1 MAKIRD
7 GSTYLSNHLTANDY
21 YSEGEKIAG
30 RWLGKLAEKFGLLG
44 NSIAADDAAFE
55 NLRANLTPD
64 GTVKLTPRQP
74 EIRFFDF
81 QCSAQKSV
89 SVMAVTVGDERLR
102 MAHQRAFAI
111 AFDELE
117 RFAAA
122 RVRKGAA
129 AWSNDTCMTGN
140 VCAAVFQHDA
150 SRALDPQLH
159 AHAVVANA
167 TFDAGS
173 ERITAL
179 SEFEM
184 VRAIRYAGKVY
195 QNELARGV
203 QRLGYEVEITRNG
216 KGEIQG
222 FEIQGVNAA
231 ILERFSKRR
240 EEVERGIKAFRQRVG
255 RDPLPAEIHE
265 IATATRSFK
274 LKEITTP
281 EVLAAQRAQLT
292 FAELQSLEQLKI
304 AAITRADGVRQGAGE
319 TPALDEAVKH
329 LYERASV
336 LRGHQVLAEALNQ
349 RLGTVDLD
357 QLKASAARG
366 DAELVCLADCAEN
379 PLLSAEFATREGLRL
394 EKWAVEFV
402 NQTKGK
408 CEPLGDEATF
418 NFSEKLG
425 ADQKEAARL
434 MVTSPDQVAAVRGV
448 AGAGKTTL
456 LVEVDKTLRALGH
469 KAFYIAPT
477 ASAAKVLKSEGFADA
492 TTCSDFLR
500 NVSAE
505 VDLTGAVVICDE
517 AGLQSNR
524 QGAQLL
530 KLAELNQMRVRF
542 VGDSRQHVSVE
553 AGDFLRVLEQH
564 SQLVSA
570 EVGTIRRQ
578 RVAEYRD
585 AVIAMATGDAAGGL
599 VSLDELGWVK
609 EGRADYIRAA
619 ARDYIGMTAN
629 GDSLDSCIAVAPTW
643 VENFRLTDEI
653 RGALK
658 SRGKFG
664 EGKNL
669 TVHDSLK
676 WTVQQKRNAAN
687 YRQGMIVSFAANI
700 AGFRKGRGAEVLK
713 NENGKVTVGVDGVE
727 KRLRLDKAAHFAV
740 ATPRSI
746 EVLRGEKILIRAND
760 KPRGLVNG
768 DVLTVE
774 NVAADGTISTREG
787 ITIAADFRHWCHGY
801 VVTSHKSQGRTADH
815 VVVAAERLDAKA
827 AYVACSRGRYSVA
840 LHTPDKQRL
849 MDRLPRGDRT
859 AALDVAG
866 HRQARQSA
874 ERPTVL
880 ARATAWLARQARD
893 FSAHLVGKTGGRRRG
908 ARQKEVAAQ
917 EQTHRLRA
925 ERQAKEI
932 VTRSL

>member
-21 YSEGEKIAG
+21 YSEGEKITG
-30 RWLGKLAEKFGLLG
+30 RWMGKLAEKFGLLS
-44 NSIAADDAAFE
+44 NSIAPDDAAFE

-64 GTVKLTPRQP
+64 GAAKLTPRQP

-102 MAHQRAFAI
+102 LAHQRAFAI
-111 AFDELE
+111 AFGELE

-129 AWSNDTCMTGN
+129 AWSNDTCITGN

-173 ERITAL
+173 DRITAL

-195 QNELARGV
+195 QNELAREV
-203 QRLGYEVEITRNG
+203 QWLGYEVEITRNG

-222 FEIQGVNAA
+222 FEIKGVDAS
-231 ILERFSKRR
+231 IRERFSKRR
-240 EEVERGIKAFRQRVG
+240 EEVERGIAAFRQRVG
-255 RDPLPAEIHE
+255 REPLPAEIHE

-281 EVLAAQRAQLT
+281 EVLAAQRSQLT
-292 FAELQSLEQLKI
+292 AAELRGLEQLKTDAFSS
-304 AAITRADGVRQGAGE
+304 AADMAAARQRIGE
-319 TPALDEAVKH
+319 TPALDEAVSH

-336 LRGHQVLAEALNQ
+336 LRGNQVLAEALNQ
-349 RLGTVDLD
+349 RLGAVDLEE
-357 QLKASAARG
+357 LKRSAERG
-366 DAELVCLADCAEN
+366 DAGLVRLSDCAEN

-394 EKWAVEFV
+394 EKWAVDFV
-402 NQTKGK
+402 NQTKGRFA
-408 CEPLGDEATF
+408 PLADEETLHL
-418 NFSEKLG
+418 SESLG

-434 MVTSPDQVAAVRGV
+434 VVTSPDQVAAVRGL

-456 LVEVDKTLRALGH
+456 LVEVDKALRALGH
-469 KAFYIAPT
+469 KVFYIAPT
-477 ASAAKVLKSEGFADA
+477 ASAAKVLKSEGFDGA

-500 NVSAE
+500 NVSTE
-505 VDLTGAVVICDE
+505 VDLKDAVVICDE

-530 KLAELNQMRVRF
+530 KLAELNRMRVRF

-553 AGDFLRVLEQH
+553 AGDFLRVLERH

-578 RVAEYRD
+578 RVSEYRD
-585 AVIAMATGDAAGGL
+585 AIIAMAAGDAAGGL
-599 VSLDELGWVK
+599 ASLDALGWVK
-609 EGRADYIRAA
+609 EGRADYIGSA
-619 ARDYIGMTAN
+619 AREYLELTAH
-629 GDSLDSCIAVAPTW
+629 GDALDACIAVAPTW

-653 RGALK
+653 RAALK
-658 SRGKFG
+658 AAGKFG
-664 EGKNL
+664 DGRTV

-676 WTVQQKRNAAN
+676 WTVQQKRNGSN
-687 YRQGMIVSFAANI
+687 YRAGMVVSFAANI
-700 AGFRKGRGAEVLK
+700 AGFRKGRGAEVLRS
-713 NENGKVTVGVDGVE
+713 ENGKVTVVVGGVE
-727 KRLRLDKAAHFAV
+727 KTLRLDKAAHFDV
-740 ATPRSI
+740 ALPRVI

-760 KPRGLVNG
+760 KARGLING
-768 DVLTVE
+768 EVLTIE
-774 NVAADGTISTREG
+774 NIGSDGTITTREG
-787 ITIAADFRHWCHGY
+787 LTLCADFRQWCHGY

-815 VVVAAERLDAKA
+815 VIVAAEKLDAKA
-827 AYVACSRGRYSVA
+827 AYVACSRGRFSVA
-840 LHTPDKQRL
+840 VHTPDKQRL
-849 MDRLPRGDRT
+849 MDQLPHGDRT
-859 AALDVAG
+859 AALDVVG
-866 HRQARQSA
+866 HRQARRSG
-874 ERPTVL
+874 ERPSVL
-880 ARATAWLARQARD
+880 ARAAAWLAQQARD
-893 FSAHLVGKTGGRRRG
+893 FSAQLIRKNGGSRRRV
-908 ARQKEVAAQ
+908 ATQTQLAAQ
-917 EQTHRLRA
+917 EKAHRFRA
-925 ERQAKEI
+925 TQR
-932 VTRSL
+932 T